1 MFNCRYERNLIYF
14 ENLFNLCIS
23 EKLIDVYINW
33 VKGYLKKNLYV
44 KYVFFCY

>member
-23 EKLIDVYINW
+23 EKLIDVYLNW
-33 VKGYLKKNLYV
+33 VKGYLKKILYV